1 MTLLSNIS
9 FEVKRNQIVGI
20 VGETG
25 SGKTLT
31 MLAVMK
37 MLSSNIS
44 LDSGEII
51 FLKQNLCEKSDK
63 EMKLIR
69 GKEIAMIFQN
79 QKLSF
84 SHFYKISSQMKDII
98 KIKNNRMSNKL
109 LDDLC
114 LNSLSQVGF
123 KDPKEIYNK
132 YPFEI
137 SGGMAQRVLLAT
149 MMLVSPKLLIA
160 DEPTAAL
167 DPKSQNYIL
176 KLIKNHQQKFNNS
189 IIIITHDFS
198 VVKQICDYVVVMKA
212 GRIVD
217 QNTVENIIKHPSTSY
232 TKQLIKIKEEF
243 LK

>member
-1 MTLLSNIS
+1 MNLLSNIS

-31 MLAVMK
+31 MLAVMR

-44 LDSGEII
+44 LNSGEII

-63 EMKLIR
+63 EMNLIR

-84 SHFYKISSQMKDII
+84 SPFYKISSQMKDII
-98 KIKNNRMSNKL
+98 KIKNNRMSDKL

-114 LNSLSQVGF
+114 LNSLSRVGF

-137 SGGMAQRVLLAT
+137 SGGMAQRVILAT

-176 KLIKNHQQKFNNS
+176 KLIKNYQQKFNNS